1 MGQKKT
7 IKIKKGLDLPM
18 TGTCEQVIG
27 DAVAVS
33 RVAVM
38 GPDYIGM
45 RPTMAVKEGD
55 KVKLGQVLF
64 ADKLNAGVLFTA
76 PGAGTVEA
84 VNRGAKRAL
93 LSVVIRLE
101 GNDEVKFDQDAGVA
115 LDQLS
120 REQVRDKLL
129 ASGQWTALRT
139 RPYSK
144 IPDPGAMPHS
154 IFVTAIDTDPVAADP
169 AVVMAGREEDFKNG
183 LTVLGKLTDG
193 ELFVCAA
200 RGQNLPGADGPQT
213 TIAEFE
219 GPHPAGLAGTH
230 IHFLDPVGPN
240 KSVWYIDYQE
250 VMAIGRLFSSGS
262 LSVERIVAL
271 GGPSV
276 KKPRL
281 LRTRLGGCISELVDG
296 EVADGE
302 VRVIDGSL
310 LNGRKAEGEL
320 DFIGRYNT
328 RISALV
334 EGRER
339 EFLGWQKPGVD
350 KFSVKSVFASRL
362 VGKGLFDFNTN
373 KGGSP
378 RAMVPIGSYEQV
390 MPMDIIPTFL
400 LRSLIIGDS
409 DQAQALGC
417 LELDEEDLG
426 LCTFVC
432 PGKYDYGP
440 MLRANLEKIEK
451 EG

>member
-7 IKIKKGLDLPM
+7 IKIKKGLDLPI
-18 TGTCEQVIG
+18 TGACEQVIEEG
-27 DAVAVS
+27 AQVT

-45 RPTMAVKEGD
+45 RPAMAVKEGD
-55 KVKLGQVLF
+55 RVKLGQVLF
-64 ADKLNAGVLFTA
+64 EDKLTAGVRYTS

-93 LSVVIRLE
+93 LSVVVRLD
-101 GNDEVKFDQDAGVA
+101 GDEEESFDEHAGTA
-115 LDQLS
+115 PGQLT
-120 REQVRDKLL
+120 REQARDGLL
-129 ASGQWTALRT
+129 ASGLWTALRT
-139 RPYSK
+139 RPFSK
-144 IPDPGAMPHS
+144 VPEPDTVPSS

-169 AVVMAGREEDFKNG
+169 AVVIAGREEDFSNG

-193 ELFVCAA
+193 ELFVCSG
-200 RGQNLPGADGPQT
+200 RGQALPGGEASQVT
-213 TIAEFE
+213 QAEFD

-230 IHFLDPVGPN
+230 IHFLDPVGPE
-240 KSVWYIDYQE
+240 KTVWYVDYQE
-250 VMAIGRLFSSGS
+250 VMAIGRLFTGGR
-262 LSVERIVAL
+262 LSVERVVAF
-271 GGPSV
+271 GGPAV
-276 KKPRL
+276 KRPRL
-281 LRTRLGGCISELVDG
+281 LRTRLGAKISELVGG
-296 EVADGE
+296 ELADGE
-302 VRVIDGSL
+302 VRVVDGSV
-310 LNGRKAEGEL
+310 LNGRRTEEAL
-320 DFIGRYNT
+320 DYLGRYSK
-328 RISALV
+328 RVSALV

-339 EFLGWQKPGVD
+339 EFLGWQKPGFD
-350 KFSVKSVFASRL
+350 KFSVKNVFASRL
-362 VGKGLFDFNTN
+362 LGKRSFDLTTN
-373 KGGSP
+373 AGGSP
-378 RAMVPIGSYEQV
+378 RAMVPIGSYEKV

-400 LRSLIIGDS
+400 LRALITGDT